1 MTETIKIT
9 LPENVSE
16 ITLEQY
22 VEFAKLQNRKDSLDD
37 LAYTKRF
44 ISIFTGLRFKELRH
58 VTLDGFNTTTQEII
72 KALDTPVPFENRFT
86 LNGVEYGFQPN
97 LDEMTTGE
105 YVDLSAC
112 GTDHELLHRV
122 MAILFRPIVST
133 DSFGNYEIAQYN
145 GTKDT
150 EEIMK
155 QAPMN
160 IVNGMLVFFW
170 SLSKELR
177 KTFKESTEEVG
188 VQRMGHLNTLRSGDG
203 TQQLIW

>member
-1 MTETIKIT
+1 MTETIKIS

-16 ITLEQY
+16 ITLRQY
-22 VEFAKLQNRKDSLDD
+22 VEFSKLQKRKDSLDD

-58 VTLDGFNTTTQEII
+58 VTLDSFNITTEQIV
-72 KALDTPVPFENRFT
+72 KALDTPVDFENKFT
-86 LNGVEYGFQPN
+86 LNGVEYGFMPN

-133 DSFGNYEIAQYN
+133 DSFGNYEIERYN

-150 EEIMK
+150 EEVMK
-155 QAPMN
+155 DAPMN
-160 IVNGMLVFFW
+160 IVNGMLVFFCN
-170 SLSKELR
+170 LSKELR
-177 KTFKESTEEVG
+177 MTFKASTEEVAAL
-188 VQRMGHLNTLRSGDG
+188 RMDLQSTLRSGDG
-203 TQQLIW
+203 MQQ